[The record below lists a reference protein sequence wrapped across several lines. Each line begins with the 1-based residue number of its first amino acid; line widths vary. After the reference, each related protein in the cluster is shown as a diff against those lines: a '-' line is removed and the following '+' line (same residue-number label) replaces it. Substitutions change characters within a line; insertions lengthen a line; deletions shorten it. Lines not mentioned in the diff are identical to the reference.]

1 LNVAKI
7 FIKFIRSLLSK
18 KSRSYLKNYFPRLF
32 YIYLE
37 LGMGKRGHRSYSF
50 DGEDMIIRSYFPE
63 GVGGYIDVGSG
74 SPIRGSNTYHF
85 YKKGFSG
92 ICIDPLSLNHFAH
105 KLIRPRDI
113 SLNNLCGNSKR
124 SVKFYEF
131 RPNEFSTSSHSLAK
145 SLIRRG
151 IPMVKSYKVK
161 TKPLSQIT
169 RIYTVMEPF
178 FLNIDTE
185 GKDYEVLKSFNF
197 ANSRPRVICIEE
209 NKSPFRGQKSQ
220 VKRLLERKSYTLV
233 SRTKYSN
240 IYCCNYYLKTS

>member
-1 LNVAKI
+1 
-7 FIKFIRSLLSK
+7 
-18 KSRSYLKNYFPRLF
+18 
-32 YIYLE
+32 
-37 LGMGKRGHRSYSF
+37 
-50 DGEDMIIRSYFPE
+50 
-63 GVGGYIDVGSG
+63 
-74 SPIRGSNTYHF
+74 
-85 YKKGFSG
+85 
-92 ICIDPLSLNHFAH
+92 
-105 KLIRPRDI
+105 
-113 SLNNLCGNSKR
+113 
-124 SVKFYEF
+124 
-131 RPNEFSTSSHSLAK
+131 
-145 SLIRRG
+145 
-151 IPMVKSYKVK
+151 MVKSYKVK

-169 RIYTVMEPF
+169 RIYNVMEPF

>member
-1 LNVAKI
+1 
-7 FIKFIRSLLSK
+7 
-18 KSRSYLKNYFPRLF
+18 
-32 YIYLE
+32 
-37 LGMGKRGHRSYSF
+37 MGKRGHRSYSF
-50 DGEDMIIRSYFPE
+50 DGEDLIIRSYFPE

-131 RPNEFSTSSHSLAK
+131 RPNEFSTSLHSFAK

-151 IPMVKSYKVK
+151 IPLINSYKLK
-161 TKPLSQIT
+161 TTPLSQIT
-169 RIYTVMEPF
+169 SKHHVTEPM
-178 FLNIDTE
+178 FLSIDVE
-185 GKDYEVLKSFNF
+185 GKDYEVLKSFDF
-197 ANSRPRVICIEE
+197 TNSRPRVICIEE
-209 NKSPFRGQKSQ
+209 YKSTFSVQKSQ
-220 VKRLLERKSYTLV
+220 IHRLLKTEKYTLV

-240 IYCCNYYLKTS
+240 IYCCNYYLKSSSALYHSYD